1 MSFSS
6 DIKRE
11 LNKTNNKTNKE
22 LVKYELLGY
31 LISSNTTIKNKKNL
45 RFSTESDYNIN
56 RFSRLLSNINIEHDI
71 AVNNK
76 SFYITI
82 KSKEL
87 EKIDFIEIEK
97 VEESIYISQFTKEQ
111 LLEQAENGKAL
122 IRGAFLGAG
131 SINNPENLYHLEISF
146 INQENMEFT
155 KNIIEN
161 FSIKM
166 KELVSKNKY
175 SLYLKDGEEISN
187 FLALIG
193 ANKAVMKFE
202 DIRIQ
207 KEMRGKVNRIVNCET
222 ANLNKTINA
231 AIEQISAI
239 KKLQKT
245 GEFNKLDENL
255 KEIAKLRL
263 ENPDISLTEL
273 GKMLKNP
280 IGKSGVNYRLKK
292 IMEIADEK

>member
-11 LNKTNNKTNKE
+11 LNKTNNLSNKE

-97 VEESIYISQFTKEQ
+97 VEESIYISQLTKEQ
-111 LLEQAENGKAL
+111 LLEKAENGKAL

-245 GEFNKLDENL
+245 GEFNKLD
-255 KEIAKLRL
+255 
-263 ENPDISLTEL
+263 
-273 GKMLKNP
+273 
-280 IGKSGVNYRLKK
+280 
-292 IMEIADEK
+292 

>member
-11 LNKTNNKTNKE
+11 LNKTNNLSNKE

-97 VEESIYISQFTKEQ
+97 VEESIYISQLTKEQ
-111 LLEQAENGKAL
+111 LLEKAENGKAL